1 MISILVITTLVAAL
15 FRNQDLEQR
24 AIVCAIVLWL
34 TGMSYFML
42 YHGPYDQAITLL
54 GFYQYQSLPLLLSIS
69 ALYFVPGKLSTVL
82 TAFFCVCILIN
93 GGAWWYE
100 GHQLLTDE
108 TYQYVVWA
116 LFAIQLLI
124 MFSRS
129 LTNGIYRA
137 ILRANLARDPT
148 TIGSISNHRSDSLM
162 DNIGKGAK

>member
-1 MISILVITTLVAAL
+1 MIDILVISSLVAAL

-24 AIVCAIVLWL
+24 AIVCAIVLWI
-34 TGMSYFML
+34 TGMSYFMFH
-42 YHGPYDQAITLL
+42 YGPYDQAIELL
-54 GFYQYQSLPLLLSIS
+54 GYYQYQSAILLISIS

-100 GHQLLTDE
+100 GHQILDE
-108 TYQYVVWA
+108 SYQSVVWV
-116 LFAIQLLI
+116 LFAIQLSI

-137 ILRANLARDPT
+137 ILRTNMARDPAE
-148 TIGSISNHRSDSLM
+148 IGSIAEHRTASNLDDM
-162 DNIGKGAK
+162 VKAPK